1 MNKEIALSH
10 HPINQKKNTTNSL
23 FQLSLITSALLFSG
37 YAVAYSEVGQLGN
50 KQSWESPE
58 YQKDWGLAAMNASS
72 AYALGFHGQGAKVGV
87 MDSGALLSH
96 QELSGSRF
104 HAVKAKGE
112 YGSTGMRYPQEMGG
126 HYEKGQ
132 VFDVDGNWIKGVN
145 DTHGTHVTGTV
156 GANRD
161 GNGMHGVAWG
171 ADIYLGNTGA
181 TDSNNYGPYQD
192 YTYFYTGWKAMVD
205 AGAQVINNSWG
216 TNPRIINTD
225 KTEGPDG
232 GDTTI
237 HMPVNTTA
245 QTEYEYF
252 YFKKVYGDKPSFVDA
267 AYDAVKG
274 TNVVQVFTTGN
285 RDFAQPYYRPLYPYF
300 NPEAEQHWIAVA
312 GLKQNADN
320 TGYVLEKVFN
330 EAGNAKWWTVVA
342 PGRNIYSTVVDKEG
356 NPGWDT
362 FSGTSM
368 AAPHVTG
375 AMGVLMSRYP
385 SMNAIQVRD
394 VMFTTANHRDP
405 DGSLYESWTAAEGT
419 PDVRY
424 GWGTPDLDKGM
435 YGPGQLLGKFEY
447 NLNATPLDVW
457 TNDISQ
463 TALDLRKQEDL
474 AWLKEYTEKGIA
486 AGGDYHLGTD
496 FVIDDGNPDPTSH
509 IVSQKDAEKWRQE
522 YYQKR
527 ADAIQAKI
535 DAGLYDGALV
545 KRGEGTLVMTGNNSY
560 RGGTTVEQGT
570 LYGFSGSFGTQA
582 VNVNGGKLG
591 IIERYN
597 DTFTQ
602 KGQLTSNQNHK
613 VNININDKGRYLV
626 TAGHNVNIGNLV
638 LNQGADI
645 DVGADNVGQLKDIY
659 LNNSVV
665 VGEVNTDSLVDNRT
679 KTKMLASNR
688 VVADPAT
695 TTTVTNN
702 DYALF
707 DKHITITD
715 KTISGSLTKK
725 ENTTLATFADNENG
739 RAIANALDNT
749 GDGELFN
756 AVLPMNENDLKT
768 TYQSLGSDMY
778 LNANNASIVNVLG
791 LTRTVKDQAI
801 GIGDGRHAQLGN
813 SNARIWISGM
823 GQWGKTDYGHSD
835 MDVDFYVGLLGAE
848 IDVTENTK
856 AGLFFGAG
864 STKYKGNQ
872 YGKIDSNDIHIGA
885 YGISNLYDVAS
896 LNYGFTHTNQ
906 DRDAKRTLW
915 IGQTAGYNST
925 SYDAKISQFFLEG
938 SYTQLNTSQYSI
950 EPYAG
955 FSWLRVSTDNIN
967 ENVGN
972 MKFTTKT
979 DAQDIQVAT
988 VGLRGGYP
996 FMAGN
1001 INMALKGDI
1010 SASHLFGDNRPESRL
1025 WLSNSG
1031 EASLR
1036 GGKLDNLFGVGLGVD
1051 AQLSKS
1057 TTFGISYQGQ
1067 YNSDINSSG
1076 INAMLK
1082 INF

>member
-10 HPINQKKNTTNSL
+10 HHKMNKKNKINNNI
-23 FQLSLITSALLFSG
+23 FQLSIVASALLFSG
-37 YAVAYSEVGQLGN
+37 YSVAYSEAGQLGDT
-50 KQSWESPE
+50 KSWESQE

-72 AYALGFHGQGAKVGV
+72 AYALGFHGQGAKIGV

-96 QELSGSRF
+96 EELSGSRF
-104 HAVKAKGE
+104 HAVKAKGQ

-132 VFDVDGNWIKGVN
+132 AFDVDGGWIKGVN

-171 ADIYLGNTGA
+171 SDVYLGNTGA

-192 YTYFYTGWKAMVD
+192 YAYFYTGWKAMVD

-216 TNPRIINTD
+216 TNPRIVNTIPT
-225 KTEGPDG
+225 KGPDG
-232 GDTTI
+232 GNTTV
-237 HMPVNTTA
+237 HMPVDTTA

-300 NPEAEQHWIAVA
+300 NPEAEKHWIAVA
-312 GLKQNADN
+312 GLEQTADKS
-320 TGYVLEKVFN
+320 GYQLIKVFN

-342 PGRNIYSTVVDKEG
+342 PGRAIYSSVVDEEG
-356 NPGWDT
+356 NAGWNT

-375 AMGVLMSRYP
+375 AMGVLMSRYA
-385 SMNAIQVRD
+385 SMNAMQVRD
-394 VMFTTANHRDP
+394 VMFTTANHRNP
-405 DGSLYESWTAAEGT
+405 DGSLYDSWTAAEGT

-435 YGPGQLLGKFEY
+435 YGPGQFLGKFEY
-447 NLNATPLDVW
+447 DLSMMPLDVW

-463 TALDLRKQEDL
+463 VALDLREQEDL
-474 AWLKEYTEKGIA
+474 AWLTEYKDKGIA
-486 AGGDYHLGTD
+486 AGGDYNLGTD
-496 FVIDDGNPDPTSH
+496 FVINDGNPDPTSH
-509 IVSQKDAEKWRQE
+509 IVSKEDAEKWRKE

-535 DAGLYDGALV
+535 DAGLYDGTLV
-545 KRGEGTLVMTGNNSY
+545 KKGEGTLVMTGDNTY

-570 LYGFSGSFGTQA
+570 LYGFTESFGTEA
-582 VNVNGGKLG
+582 VNVNGGKLSV
-591 IIERYN
+591 IDRYN

-602 KGQLTSNQNHK
+602 KGQLASNESHK
-613 VNININDKGRYLV
+613 ANININDKGTYLV
-626 TAGHNVNIGNLV
+626 TVGHDVNVGDIALNKGANL
-638 LNQGADI
+638 
-645 DVGADNVGQLKDIY
+645 DVGADNEGQLKDIY
-659 LNNSVV
+659 LNNTVAT
-665 VGEVNTDSLVDNRT
+665 GTVNADNLVDNRV
-679 KTKMLASNR
+679 KAKMLANNN
-688 VVADPAT
+688 VAS
-695 TTTVTNN
+695 NN

-707 DKHITITD
+707 DKNVSVKDNTITG
-715 KTISGSLTKK
+715 TLSKK
-725 ENTTLATFADNENG
+725 ENTSLATFANNENG
-739 RAIANALDNT
+739 RSIANALDNT
-749 GDGELFN
+749 GSGDLFN
-756 AVLPMNENDLKT
+756 VVLPMNERDLNKT
-768 TYQSLGSDMY
+768 YESLGSDMY
-778 LNANNASIVNVLG
+778 LNANSASVVNVLG
-791 LTRTVKDQAI
+791 LTRIVKDQAM
-801 GIGDGRHAQLGN
+801 GIGQGRYAKLDN
-813 SNARIWISGM
+813 SNARIWMTGI
-823 GQWGKTDYGHSD
+823 GQWGNADYGHSN

-864 STKYKGNQ
+864 STKYKGNEH
-872 YGKIDSNDIHIGA
+872 GKIDSNDIHIGA
-885 YGISNLYDVAS
+885 YGVSNLYDVAS

-915 IGQTAGYNST
+915 IGQNAGYNST
-925 SYDAKISQFFLEG
+925 SYDAKITQIFLEG
-938 SYTQLNTSQYSI
+938 AYTQFNTNQYSI

-955 FSWLRVSTDNIN
+955 FSWLRVSTDDIN

-979 DAQDIQVAT
+979 DSQDIQVGT
-988 VGLRGGYP
+988 IGLRGGYP

-1025 WLSNSG
+1025 FLSNSG
-1031 EASLR
+1031 DATLR

-1057 TTFGISYQGQ
+1057 TTFGLSYQGQ
-1067 YNSDINSSG
+1067 YNSDVSSSG
-1076 INAMLK
+1076 INATLK

>member
-10 HPINQKKNTTNSL
+10 RHNSKKKNIINKNV
-23 FQLSLITSALLFSG
+23 FQLSLVASALLFSG
-37 YAVAYSEVGQLGN
+37 YSVAYSETGQLGD
-50 KQSWESPE
+50 KQSWESQE

-72 AYALGFHGQGAKVGV
+72 AYALGFHGQGAKIGV

-112 YGSTGMRYPQEMGG
+112 YGTTGMRYPQEMGG

-132 VFDVDGNWIKGVN
+132 AFDVDGGWIKGVN

-171 ADIYLGNTGA
+171 ADVYLGNTGA

-192 YTYFYTGWKAMVD
+192 YQYFYTGWKAMVD

-216 TNPRIINTD
+216 TNPRIVNTIPT
-225 KTEGPDG
+225 KGPDG
-232 GDTTI
+232 GNTTV
-237 HMPVNTTA
+237 HMPVDTTA

-274 TNVVQVFTTGN
+274 TNTVQVFTTGN

-300 NPEAEQHWIAVA
+300 NPAAEKHWIAVA
-312 GLKQNADN
+312 GLEQTADKS
-320 TGYVLEKVFN
+320 GYQLIKVFN

-342 PGRNIYSTVVDKEG
+342 PGRAIYSSVVDEEG
-356 NPGWDT
+356 NAGWNT

-375 AMGVLMSRYP
+375 AMGVLMSRYQ
-385 SMNAIQVRD
+385 SMDAMQVRD
-394 VMFTTANHRDP
+394 VMFTTANHRNP
-405 DGSLYESWTAAEGT
+405 DGSLYDSWTADEGT
-419 PDVRY
+419 PDIRY

-435 YGPGQLLGKFEY
+435 YGPGQFLGKFEY
-447 NLNATPLDVW
+447 KLDAVPLDVW

-463 TALDLRKQEDL
+463 TALDLREKEDL
-474 AWLKEYTEKGIA
+474 AWLKEYQDKGIA
-486 AGGDYHLGTD
+486 AGGDYNLGTD
-496 FVIDDGNPDPTSH
+496 FVINDGNPDPTSH
-509 IVSQKDAEKWRQE
+509 IVSKEDAEKWRKE

-535 DAGLYDGALV
+535 DAGLYNGSLV
-545 KRGEGTLVMTGNNSY
+545 KKGEGTLVMTGDNTY

-570 LYGFSGSFGTQA
+570 LYGFTESLGTEA
-582 VNVNGGKLG
+582 VNVNGGKLSV
-591 IIERYN
+591 INRYN

-602 KGQLTSNQNHK
+602 KGQLASNESHK
-613 VNININDKGRYLV
+613 ANININDKGTYLV
-626 TAGHNVNIGNLV
+626 TVGHDVNVGDLV
-638 LNQGADI
+638 LNKGAI
-645 DVGADNVGQLKDIY
+645 LDVGADNIGQLRDVY
-659 LNNSVV
+659 LNDNVTT
-665 VGEVNTDSLVDNRT
+665 GTVNADNLTDNRV
-679 KTKMLASNR
+679 KTKILAANND
-688 VVADPAT
+688 VA
-695 TTTVTNN
+695 TNN

-707 DKHITITD
+707 DKNVSVKDNAITGTL
-715 KTISGSLTKK
+715 SKK
-725 ENTTLATFADNENG
+725 ENTSLATFANNENG
-739 RAIANALDNT
+739 RSIANALDSN
-749 GDGELFN
+749 GSGELFN
-756 AVLPMNENDLKT
+756 AVLPMNERDLSK

-778 LNANNASIVNVLG
+778 LNANNASVVNVLG

-801 GIGDGRHAQLGN
+801 GIGHGRYAQLDN
-813 SNARIWISGM
+813 SNARIWMTGI
-823 GQWGKTDYGHSD
+823 GQWGSADYGQSN
-835 MDVDFYVGLLGAE
+835 MDVDFYAGLLGAE
-848 IDVTENTK
+848 IDITENTK
-856 AGLFFGAG
+856 VGLFFGAG
-864 STKYKGNQ
+864 STKYKGNEQ
-872 YGKIDSNDIHIGA
+872 GKIESNDIHIGA
-885 YGISNLYDVAS
+885 YGVSNLYDVAS
-896 LNYGFTHTNQ
+896 LNYGITHTNQ

-915 IGQTAGYNST
+915 VGQSAGYNST
-925 SYDAKISQFFLEG
+925 SYDAKITQIFLEG
-938 SYTQLNTSQYSI
+938 AYTQFNTDKYSI

-955 FSWLRVSTDNIN
+955 FNWLRVSTDDIS
-967 ENVGN
+967 EHVGN
-972 MKFTTKT
+972 MKFTTHT
-979 DAQDIQVAT
+979 DSQDIQVGT

-1001 INMALKGDI
+1001 VNMALKGDI

-1025 WLSNSG
+1025 FLSDSG
-1031 EASLR
+1031 DATLR

-1067 YNSDINSSG
+1067 YNSDISSSG
-1076 INAMLK
+1076 VNATLK